1 MINVI
6 LMMVN
11 VDFDLLEQKDLRHSN
26 NDCQYLPVTKASRK
40 YNERSSSSS
49 QTRTFLHRVKDK

>member
-1 MINVI
+1 MINVV

-11 VDFDLLEQKDLRHSN
+11 VDFDLLKKKDLRHSN
-26 NDCQYLPVTKASRK
+26 NDYQYLPVTKASRK